1 MAYVEEIEYAIGE
14 NYFAARAA
22 MFVEDGGESLACN
35 NFFAGVHAGI
45 SFAAVRP
52 SLWLWLLGE
61 GRRLIR
67 RS

>member
-1 MAYVEEIEYAIGE
+1 
-14 NYFAARAA
+14 

-45 SFAAVRP
+45 SFAALRP

-61 GRRLIR
+61 GRRLVR